1 MGRALRNTF
10 ESLAVRN
17 YRIWFFAAVV
27 TNTGTWMQRVAQDWL
42 VLRILTNDSASA
54 TGVTTAMQFLPAVFL
69 SVHAGLVADRVDARR
84 FLMFTQAFMGVVSA
98 VLALDVLLGHAQLWH
113 VYLAAALTG
122 AAAAYDAP
130 ARQIFVAR
138 MVPPENLTNAVG
150 LNSASFNAARL
161 LGPAAAGL
169 VIAWVGP
176 GWVFLVNALTFLFP
190 TAALAAMRVAELYR
204 VPRVPR
210 AKGQIREGLAYV
222 RHRTDLLII
231 IGIVFVISMLT
242 LNYQLTMAA
251 MVRSV
256 FDLQSEAYGMVSSI
270 FAVGSL
276 WGALVAARRKN
287 PRVRT
292 VIVAAGLLGVTSL
305 LLSLMPTY
313 WTFAVMTI
321 PTGLAV
327 LTLLTSANQTVQL
340 STEPEMRGR
349 VMSLYMLAF
358 QGATPLG
365 ALVIG
370 WLSDFWGPRYGIAV
384 GGWAALL
391 VAVVAG
397 WWARKRWHVDLAYSS
412 SRPFLRTTGPRERAA
427 RAVQSGPGGA
437 VSGDGSGKA

>member
-1 MGRALRNTF
+1 MVKALRSTF
-10 ESLAVRN
+10 ESLAIRN
-17 YRIWFFAAVV
+17 YRIWFLAALV

-54 TGVTTAMQFLPAVFL
+54 TGLTTAIQFLPTVFL
-69 SVHAGLVADRVDARR
+69 SAHAGLVADRMDARK
-84 FLMFTQAFMGVVSA
+84 FLMFTQTSMGLVSA

-122 AAAAYDAP
+122 AAAAYDSP

-138 MVPPENLTNAVG
+138 MVPPENLSNAVG

-161 LGPAAAGL
+161 LGPAAAGIA
-169 VIAWVGP
+169 IAWVGP

-190 TAALAAMRVAELYR
+190 TMALVAMRVAELQNI
-204 VPRVPR
+204 PRAPR
-210 AKGQIREGLAYV
+210 AKGQIRAGFAYV
-222 RHRTDLLII
+222 CHRRDLLMI
-231 IGIVFVISMLT
+231 IGIAFVVSMLT

-256 FDLQSEAYGMVSSI
+256 FDLQSEAYGTVSSI

-276 WGALVAARRKN
+276 AGALVAARRKH
-287 PRVRT
+287 PRLHT
-292 VIVAAGLLGVTSL
+292 VIIAAGVLGVTSL

-313 WTFAVMTI
+313 WTFALMTI

-327 LTLLTSANQTVQL
+327 LTLLTTANQTVQL

-358 QGATPLG
+358 LGATPLG
-365 ALVIG
+365 APLIG
-370 WLSDFWGPRYGIAV
+370 WVSDVWGPRFGIAV

-391 VAVVAG
+391 VALAAG
-397 WWARKRWHVDLAYSS
+397 LWTRKHW
-412 SRPFLRTTGPRERAA
+412 RADA
-427 RAVQSGPGGA
+427 A
-437 VSGDGSGKA
+437 